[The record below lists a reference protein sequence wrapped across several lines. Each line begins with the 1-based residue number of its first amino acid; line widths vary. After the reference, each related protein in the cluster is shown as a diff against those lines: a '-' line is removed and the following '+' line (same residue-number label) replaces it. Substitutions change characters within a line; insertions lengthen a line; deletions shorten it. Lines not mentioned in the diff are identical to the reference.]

1 MCFSQIPKP
10 STTGSIS
17 RLDAVLQQRVAAAVD
32 AIRAGIPVLL
42 TDDDGRE
49 NEADFIVAAERLS
62 QSTMAQMIRDGSGIV
77 CLCLTDPDIE
87 RLDLPQMVQDNQSA
101 YQTAFT
107 VSIEARLG
115 VSTGVSAQ
123 DRLTTIQV
131 AIHPEAVA
139 EDLVRPGHVFP
150 LRAHPDGLRARQGH
164 TEAAIYLVQLA
175 GLSPMAVLSELMNPD
190 GSMARGN
197 AVSAYAHKHQLPMLS
212 IAELLRVNQLAIR
225 V

>member
-1 MCFSQIPKP
+1 
-10 STTGSIS
+10 
-17 RLDAVLQQRVAAAVD
+17 VD

-49 NEADFIVAAERLS
+49 NQAAFIVAAEGLS
-62 QSTMAQMIRDGSGIV
+62 QSTMAQMIRDGRGIV
-77 CLCLTDPDIE
+77 CWCRTDPDLA

-101 YQTAFT
+101 YRTAFT
-107 VSIEARLG
+107 VSIEVGLG
-115 VSTGVSAQ
+115 GSTGVSAQ
-123 DRLTTIQV
+123 DRLTTIKA

-139 EDLVRPGHVFP
+139 EDLLRPGHVFP
-150 LRAHPDGLRARQGH
+150 VRAHPDGLWARQGH
-164 TEAAIYLVQLA
+164 TEAAIYLAQLA

-197 AVSAYAHKHQLPMLS
+197 ALSTYAQKHQLPMLS